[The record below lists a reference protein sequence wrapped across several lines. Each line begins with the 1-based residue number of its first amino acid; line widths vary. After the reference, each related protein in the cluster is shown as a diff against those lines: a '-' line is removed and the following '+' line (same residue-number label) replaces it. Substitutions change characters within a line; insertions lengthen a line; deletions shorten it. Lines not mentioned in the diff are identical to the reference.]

1 MCSQFASGSG
11 AGDHQFK
18 DLYVELNRNQ
28 RLFEW
33 PFVLEEASDND
44 QEGAA
49 SDPVAAAAAADSEAA
64 ATALAAAANA
74 AATAAA
80 TAAAA
85 AAAATAEREA
95 QALTDA
101 RVASL
106 RADGLILRA
115 AARQEEPGEPDN
127 SSRGWDGFIEGQGVR
142 QQVGADL
149 SLSLGSPPAARS
161 EGSAINPPQPGRA
174 RCAPF

>member
-18 DLYVELNRNQ
+18 DLYDELNRNQ

-33 PFVLEEASDND
+33 PFVLEEASDDD

-64 ATALAAAANA
+64 ATAL
-74 AATAAA
+74 AA

-174 RCAPF
+174 RCATF

>member
-18 DLYVELNRNQ
+18 DLYDELNRNQ

-33 PFVLEEASDND
+33 PFVLEEASDDD

>member
-18 DLYVELNRNQ
+18 DLYDELNRNQ

-33 PFVLEEASDND
+33 PFVLEEASDDD

-49 SDPVAAAAAADSEAA
+49 SDPV
-64 ATALAAAANA
+64 
-74 AATAAA
+74 
-80 TAAAA
+80 AA

-106 RADGLILRA
+106 RADGLVLSA
-115 AARQEEPGEPDN
+115 GARQEEPGEPDK

-174 RCAPF
+174 